1 MCSIHMSKIL
11 YTCQIVCLLFLVGG
25 LSCSA
30 FQCPVDVGS
39 IARELLARFSAPDD
53 SLRYRAAEYLLEGLP
68 YQWHYDVKKLD
79 ETDIKVKVMDVEV
92 LDAEYLAEN
101 IEYAFRAW
109 ELPWARDLSFKD
121 FCRYL
126 LPYKMGNEAPER
138 WRAAVWNEFSWVL
151 EQADRTTDATAVC
164 RWIDDY
170 VNSWYTVNLDYNYP
184 ADAGYLKAKEI
195 RQGTCQG
202 ASLMVMYP
210 LRALGVAATYDYVP
224 QWGNR
229 SGRHNWNA
237 LYDHGYL
244 RTFNG
249 PDRNPG
255 EHKVEFIGVG
265 RMYFRRPKIYRKE
278 YLNAGSV
285 DVTSEYLPSVD
296 VSVPM
301 RGARNGDVHLAVVA
315 ILRLLEKNS
324 PIAAGL
330 ICWTV
335 FSFAS
340 YPLSV
345 PKLAILL
352 TVFLAASASVP
363 VFVVSEKMVA
373 SGAVAVVSGLTMCLM
388 VKPMERLVISSE
400 LQQSVNFRRI
410 YENGYPLVR
419 LMRLQIRS
427 GQDAQALETAGIILD
442 KPITPHHRTMQRLHD
457 EVIASRDSLAY
468 MIGLKNYYED

>member
-79 ETDIKVKVMDVEV
+79 ETGIKVKVMDVEV

-301 RGARNGDVHLAVVA
+301 RGARNGDVHLAVFDNSNWRSVCEGRRCGNRA
-315 ILRLLEKNS
+315 VFDAMAREIVYLPIIVENEKGR
-324 PIAAGL
+324 PFGLPFVVGKDGRVHTFRAGL
-330 ICWTV
+330 HRRSVSLTSKYPEDESNRIFPGERYELFCWRGYWRSLGEQEASDTV
-335 FSFAS
+335 LV
-340 YPLSV
+340 YDNV
-345 PKLAILL
+345 PAGALL
-352 TVFLAASASVP
+352 WL
-363 VFVVSEKMVA
+363 
-373 SGAVAVVSGLTMCLM
+373 
-388 VKPMERLVISSE
+388 R
-400 LQQSVNFRRI
+400 N
-410 YENGYPLVR
+410 
-419 LMRLQIRS
+419 
-427 GQDAQALETAGIILD
+427 LD
-442 KPITPHHRTMQRLHD
+442 KGVQERIF
-457 EVIASRDSLAY
+457 V
-468 MIGLKNYYED
+468 YEDGKQIWY